1 MPAAGDIAYDNEG
14 LIYLEAGNDV
24 LYAGDATLKF
34 EAHGGDGNDTMRA
47 GVGNDTLTG
56 GADNDQMSGGAGN
69 DLMSGDE
76 GDDDLTG
83 GEGDDTLDGGD
94 GDDTFNYQNGFGH
107 DTIVG
112 GELGETLGDR
122 LDASDVPYDSIL
134 DLSAGN
140 AANPEDGILTVGD
153 VAETGEHMVRLF
165 KPNTAVTGFGVYPT
179 GNIDFTQGEF
189 FYIRVADLD
198 AFLHDSQGMASGGGG
213 DVDTTQ
219 NLVANFDGLS
229 AAGDLIGSP
238 GNVRHLDANGNQ
250 FTVGWV
256 AGTANIPNSTYL
268 IVTDAAGGEPVGV
281 SSSVANSNDANAR
294 FDYASFTAPDDTVT
308 FSEIENFTLGSGGDK
323 VIGSTGN
330 DSVSTGAGSDT
341 VIGGAGDDSFDIGGG
356 DGAVDTVVLAD
367 GDGSDT
373 ITGFEAPTDNGD
385 GTFDGRDQVDVS
397 GLTDAGGNPVNT
409 QDVVVTDTYG
419 NGYGHAILT
428 FPNGESLT
436 LFGVT
441 IDQVSTPA
449 QLEAIGIPTARDYIV
464 EGTAAGDVIDD
475 LYTGDLDG
483 DMIDNTDNLT
493 GSNDDLVYGFGGDD
507 AIQSGAGNDTVDGG
521 TGNDTVD
528 GGTGDDVIAGGAGD
542 DVLSGSVGNDLVQGG
557 DGNDTVNLS
566 GGDTV
571 LGESGDDLFAV
582 ELADLD
588 GDAIT
593 VTGGETGETAGD
605 TLSAGNVT
613 TGITVDLTA
622 GGTGADPESGTMQ
635 IGSTTL
641 TFTEIETVE
650 TGDGDDSILGSD
662 GYDTILTNGGADTI
676 DGGAGD
682 DSIDLGAPSGRDTV
696 IFSSGDGSDTLTAFD
711 LTDFGDGTATD
722 QLDVSNLTT
731 GGGAVPVNTSHVT
744 VTDTNGDSTGDAIL
758 NFPDGESITL
768 VGVLSSQ
775 VSTTAQLEA
784 IGIPDLLRSMALLA
798 AM

>member
-1 MPAAGDIAYDNEG
+1 MIRSMGGGGNDTLAGSQGSDLIYGGDGNDLVYIGVPAAGDIAYDNEG

-24 LYAGDATLKF
+24 LDAGDATLKF

-165 KPNTAVTGFGVYPT
+165 KPDTAVTGFGVYPT

-250 FTVGWV
+250 CTVGW
-256 AGTANIPNSTYL
+256 
-268 IVTDAAGGEPVGV
+268 
-281 SSSVANSNDANAR
+281 
-294 FDYASFTAPDDTVT
+294 
-308 FSEIENFTLGSGGDK
+308 
-323 VIGSTGN
+323 
-330 DSVSTGAGSDT
+330 
-341 VIGGAGDDSFDIGGG
+341 
-356 DGAVDTVVLAD
+356 
-367 GDGSDT
+367 
-373 ITGFEAPTDNGD
+373 
-385 GTFDGRDQVDVS
+385 
-397 GLTDAGGNPVNT
+397 
-409 QDVVVTDTYG
+409 VTDTYG

-449 QLEAIGIPTARDYIV
+449 QLEA
-464 EGTAAGDVIDD
+464 
-475 LYTGDLDG
+475 
-483 DMIDNTDNLT
+483 
-493 GSNDDLVYGFGGDD
+493 
-507 AIQSGAGNDTVDGG
+507 
-521 TGNDTVD
+521 
-528 GGTGDDVIAGGAGD
+528 
-542 DVLSGSVGNDLVQGG
+542 
-557 DGNDTVNLS
+557 
-566 GGDTV
+566 
-571 LGESGDDLFAV
+571 
-582 ELADLD
+582 
-588 GDAIT
+588 
-593 VTGGETGETAGD
+593 
-605 TLSAGNVT
+605 
-613 TGITVDLTA
+613 
-622 GGTGADPESGTMQ
+622 
-635 IGSTTL
+635 
-641 TFTEIETVE
+641 
-650 TGDGDDSILGSD
+650 
-662 GYDTILTNGGADTI
+662 
-676 DGGAGD
+676 
-682 DSIDLGAPSGRDTV
+682 
-696 IFSSGDGSDTLTAFD
+696 
-711 LTDFGDGTATD
+711 
-722 QLDVSNLTT
+722 
-731 GGGAVPVNTSHVT
+731 
-744 VTDTNGDSTGDAIL
+744 
-758 NFPDGESITL
+758 
-768 VGVLSSQ
+768 
-775 VSTTAQLEA
+775 
-784 IGIPDLLRSMALLA
+784 
-798 AM
+798 

>member
-1 MPAAGDIAYDNEG
+1 MGGGGNDTLAGSQGSDLIYGGDGNDLVYIGVPAAGDIAYDNEG

-24 LYAGDATLKF
+24 LDAGDATLKF

-165 KPNTAVTGFGVYPT
+165 KPDTAVTGFGVYPT

-250 FTVGWV
+250 CTVGW
-256 AGTANIPNSTYL
+256 
-268 IVTDAAGGEPVGV
+268 
-281 SSSVANSNDANAR
+281 
-294 FDYASFTAPDDTVT
+294 
-308 FSEIENFTLGSGGDK
+308 
-323 VIGSTGN
+323 
-330 DSVSTGAGSDT
+330 
-341 VIGGAGDDSFDIGGG
+341 
-356 DGAVDTVVLAD
+356 
-367 GDGSDT
+367 
-373 ITGFEAPTDNGD
+373 
-385 GTFDGRDQVDVS
+385 
-397 GLTDAGGNPVNT
+397 
-409 QDVVVTDTYG
+409 VTDTYG

-542 DVLSGSVGNDLVQGG
+542 DVLSGSLGNDLVQGG

-635 IGSTTL
+635 IWSTTL

-662 GYDTILTNGGADTI
+662 GDDTILTNGGADTI

-744 VTDTNGDSTGDAIL
+744 VTDTNGDGTGDAIL

-784 IGIPDLLRSMALLA
+784 IGIPASEVVLDFRPVFSLVKVDLGFI
-798 AM
+798 